1 MTDTIKI
8 ITNQDTQAT
17 QSVEITPDPITPPTR
32 TIPLEMYVQQL
43 TTQLSN
49 AQAQVDNI
57 QSKLD
62 ALTAQNV
69 DVSAVQAKLA
79 NKVATPIQ
87 KVIQ

>member
-8 ITNQDTQAT
+8 ITNQDTQAS
-17 QSVEITPDPITPPTR
+17 QSVEITPEAITPPTR
-32 TIPLEMYVQQL
+32 TVPLEMYIQQL
-43 TTQLSN
+43 TNQLAN
-49 AQAQVDNI
+49 AQAQVDKI
-57 QSKLD
+57 QASLD
-62 ALTAQNV
+62 ALTAQKV